1 MQIILDFG
9 SGNTC
14 NNDKK
19 YIKRMIDELKK
30 VDTGKHEVVIKWQL
44 FKEAGDN
51 IPLTHDCF
59 DYAYDYAKK
68 LGYKTTASVFDVNSL
83 KFLLQYV
90 IPFVKISCRKELYHL
105 IDLIPRGIP
114 VYVSYDNRGYL
125 PAHGQYTKLPCISL
139 YPASIDSYNA
149 AYRRLNTLTAFGSE
163 NRYPGTVSDHT
174 VGLELVKTYKPKI
187 WEKHYKLPDSTGL
200 DAGSWAITPKELKEI
215 L

>member
-114 VYVSYDNRGYL
+114 VYVSYDNIGYL
-125 PAHGQYTKLPCISL
+125 PTHGQYTKLACISL

-149 AYRRLNTLTAFGSE
+149 AYRRLNTLRAFGE
-163 NRYPGTVSDHT
+163 YHYPGAVSDHT
-174 VGLELVKTYKPKI
+174 VGLELVKTYNPDI